1 MDFAQGEKQT
11 KIKISEELQ
20 HDTETKRGVC
30 SKQTVVVCSRDTS
43 RITASVIDAGGIT
56 KRAANYCP

>member
-11 KIKISEELQ
+11 KIKISVELQ

-30 SKQTVVVCSRDTS
+30 SKQIVVVCSRDTS
-43 RITASVIDAGGIT
+43 PVA
-56 KRAANYCP
+56 

>member
-1 MDFAQGEKQT
+1 MDFAQGAKQT
-11 KIKISEELQ
+11 KIKISVELQ

-43 RITASVIDAGGIT
+43 PVA
-56 KRAANYCP
+56 